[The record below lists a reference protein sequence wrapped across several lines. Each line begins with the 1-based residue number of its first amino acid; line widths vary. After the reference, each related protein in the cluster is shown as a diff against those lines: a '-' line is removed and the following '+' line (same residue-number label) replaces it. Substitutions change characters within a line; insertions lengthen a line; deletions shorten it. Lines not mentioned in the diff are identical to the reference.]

1 MDFDESTPEVIAAA
15 IADEIGRDVSYRPV
29 ETDGAA
35 RAAMMLAEL
44 L

>member
-1 MDFDESTPEVIAAA
+1 MEFATATPEVIAAA
-15 IADEIGRDVSYRPV
+15 IADEIGRPVDYRPV

-35 RAAMMLAEL
+35 RAARLLAEL

>member
-1 MDFDESTPEVIAAA
+1 MDYDDGGAAELA
-15 IADEIGRDVSYRPV
+15 VALAEAVATRPAYRPV

-35 RAAMMLAEL
+35 RAARTIREL